1 MSEAIHVKQAPQ
13 FPLPFSHAIRSGDF
27 VYVSGQVGV
36 DPVTREVA
44 GPTIEEQTRQCLRN
58 IEIILE
64 EVGLTLDHVIKSNA
78 FVSRTEDFPGYNRT
92 YAEVFSQPYPAR
104 TTAPVDLGA
113 YLVEIDVVAY
123 APAKRGEAGTANGS

>member
-1 MSEAIHVKQAPQ
+1 MSKAIHVEKAPQ

-36 DPVTREVA
+36 DPETRQVV
-44 GPTIEEQTRQCLRN
+44 GDTIEAQTKQCLRN

-64 EVGLTLDHVIKSNA
+64 KVGLTLDHVIKSNA
-78 FVSRTEDFPGYNRT
+78 FVSRTEDFPGYNKA
-92 YAEVFSQPYPAR
+92 YSEVFNAPYPAR

-113 YLVEIDVVAY
+113 YLVEIDVIAY
-123 APAKRGEAGTANGS
+123 APSKREQID